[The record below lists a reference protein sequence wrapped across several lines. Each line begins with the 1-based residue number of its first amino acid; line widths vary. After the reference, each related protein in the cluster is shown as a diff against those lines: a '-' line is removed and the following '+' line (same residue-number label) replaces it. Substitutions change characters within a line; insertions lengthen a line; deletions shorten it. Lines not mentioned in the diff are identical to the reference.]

1 MFIPYCFF
9 GEKTMLVKDR
19 MTPNPI
25 TVQPET
31 THKQASELMKEHHI
45 HHLPVVD
52 KQGRV
57 VGLVVEADL
66 LAAQPSPATSL
77 SIYEIHGL
85 LSKLQVKQIM
95 SHPVHTTTL
104 ECPLEEAAR
113 LMLDQ
118 SVGCL
123 PVMDN
128 TQIVGIIT
136 DTDIFEAL
144 VMLLGGGE
152 AGARFTVGVPNKPGV
167 LAKIAQTVANVGGN
181 VISVITW
188 HSREGETYI
197 SIKER
202 GADFTQLKPALDAL
216 DVEIV
221 DVREHPECN
230 QKKYG

>member
-1 MFIPYCFF
+1 
-9 GEKTMLVKDR
+9 MLVKDR
-19 MTPNPI
+19 MTPDPI

-31 THKQASELMKEHHI
+31 THKQASEVMKEHRI

-104 ECPLEEAAR
+104 ECSLEEAAR

-118 SVGCL
+118 GVGCL

-128 TQIVGIIT
+128 DQIVGIIT

-152 AGARFTVGVPNKPGV
+152 AGARFTVAVPDKPGV

-188 HSREGETYI
+188 HSRDGDTYI
-197 SIKER
+197 SIKEH
-202 GADFTQLKPALDAL
+202 GADFSQLKPALDAL
-216 DVEIV
+216 DVKIV

-230 QKKYG
+230 QKQYG

>member
-1 MFIPYCFF
+1 MGPLTSADGQGNLLQLDSHHGMSRSF
-9 GEKTMLVKDR
+9 GTYH
-19 MTPNPI
+19 TW
-25 TVQPET
+25 
-31 THKQASELMKEHHI
+31 
-45 HHLPVVD
+45 
-52 KQGRV
+52 
-57 VGLVVEADL
+57 
-66 LAAQPSPATSL
+66 
-77 SIYEIHGL
+77 
-85 LSKLQVKQIM
+85 QIM

-118 SVGCL
+118 GVGCL

-128 TQIVGIIT
+128 DQIVGIIT

-144 VMLLGGGE
+144 AMLLGGGE
-152 AGARFTVGVPNKPGV
+152 AGARFTVAVPDKPGV

-188 HSREGETYI
+188 RSRDGDTYI
-197 SIKER
+197 SIKEH
-202 GADFTQLKPALDAL
+202 GADFSQLKPALDAL

-230 QKKYG
+230 QKRYG